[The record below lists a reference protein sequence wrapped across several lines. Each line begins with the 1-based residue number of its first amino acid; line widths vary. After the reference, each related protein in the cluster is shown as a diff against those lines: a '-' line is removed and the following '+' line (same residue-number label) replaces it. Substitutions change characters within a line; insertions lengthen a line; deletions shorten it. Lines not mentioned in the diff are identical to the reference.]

1 MTLHTFTLL
10 PKLKEGWTFPN
21 FLHSINV
28 PLRHSRILVILALQ
42 RQHCRSTM
50 VMTSIVICKFKEHV
64 LGNNFQD
71 SVRKCANMD
80 PFVKYAWLLQY
91 SQRNYHFFVIMLVQ
105 VVELGTN

>member
-1 MTLHTFTLL
+1 
-10 PKLKEGWTFPN
+10 
-21 FLHSINV
+21 
-28 PLRHSRILVILALQ
+28 LVILALQ

-50 VMTSIVICKFKEHV
+50 VMTSIAICKFKKHV

-80 PFVKYAWLLQY
+80 PFVNYAWLLQY